1 MSSPFENTSQLNV
14 ENEARKTVDTS
25 WDSPFHTLGKGA
37 TQAAP
42 GNHKHEAGGEVG
54 AHTHPGTDITS
65 AVANATNAT
74 NATNADNADKVDG
87 QHFSW
92 SNPGTWPTY
101 FWAVNSNGVA
111 GFLVAGSRVP
121 RVFTGATTPTGQKAG
136 DIWAY

>member
-1 MSSPFENTSQLNV
+1 MASKDPFEPTFNV
-14 ENEARKTVDTS
+14 ENEARKTVDSS
-25 WDSPFHTLGKGA
+25 WDSPFHTIGTGA
-37 TQAAP
+37 TQAAA
-42 GNHKHEAGGEVG
+42 GNHKHPAQDLT
-54 AHTHPGTDITS
+54 HTHPGDEITGT
-65 AVANATNAT
+65 VANADA
-74 NATNADNADKVDG
+74 VDG

-121 RVFTGATTPTGQKAG
+121 RVFTGATTPSGQKVG